1 MAKPKA
7 LGGLGFQDFQT
18 YNVALLAKIG
28 WRLLQN
34 PNCLLGRVLMGKYCP
49 ENDILLAKETSTMS
63 HGWRSILL
71 GRDLLVQ
78 NLGWAVGN
86 GQSINVWQ
94 DPWLSCTA
102 QERPMGPIHEH
113 LLELRVA
120 ELKQPESCEWDLQKI
135 QLYLPSY
142 IEAIQGIR
150 PSHTGAPDKQIW
162 LGTKTGEYTTKSGY
176 YAAVNNEEA
185 LLDGP
190 QGGNFNWVKNIWK
203 LDCAPKVKMFSWKL
217 LKGAIPVGVRVNER
231 HVPVDPACKRCGE
244 AESITHLFFHCQY
257 A

>member
-1 MAKPKA
+1 MKDELQIQKEDGTRKYLGMPEHFGRRKRDTFSSIVERIKQKARSWTNKLLSSAGKVVMIQSVLSAVPSYSMTCFELPVSLCKRIQSAVTRYWWDNNENAKKMAWVSWSSMAKPKA
-7 LGGLGFQDFQT
+7 LGGLGFRDFQT

-34 PNCLLGRVLMGKYCP
+34 PNCLLGRVLMGKHCP

-120 ELKQPESCEWDLQKI
+120 ELMQPESCE
-135 QLYLPSY
+135 
-142 IEAIQGIR
+142 
-150 PSHTGAPDKQIW
+150 
-162 LGTKTGEYTTKSGY
+162 
-176 YAAVNNEEA
+176 
-185 LLDGP
+185 
-190 QGGNFNWVKNIWK
+190 
-203 LDCAPKVKMFSWKL
+203 
-217 LKGAIPVGVRVNER
+217 
-231 HVPVDPACKRCGE
+231 
-244 AESITHLFFHCQY
+244 
-257 A
+257 